1 MRVRDCALA
10 VTRARHTLAAALVA
24 RDRAFAAANHDGM
37 TWSELTDASGLS
49 LTTVRRAA
57 AHSGRT
63 TSARSA
69 EEGVW
74 LAIDSAGTRIR
85 EDAFR
90 VRNLPDR
97 RWLVEVCS
105 PSVADVCALDGV
117 LDCEAR
123 DRVSVIE
130 RDGARRGMFPRRLES
145 ELSFAPGFSGPVL
158 VVAFILDHDAQR
170 VTDVDVRRDTICEG
184 DIAALSYE
192 DGDHLLDTCADHN
205 PAYHA
210 LAAAHGLVQQ
220 MTGAG
225 RRDVK
230 AQSIVTEIMT
240 SGNVAATRW
249 AHDRR
254 LMLLQDKAGQYR
266 FAEPTFGRHGQVTNP
281 LRRYASLA
289 NQRIILAEVDGRPAV
304 YTAETL
310 AGLGRIL
317 SQGSPGL
324 AYSTTTA
331 SRGGQHTAIA
341 SRIATGIAAS
351 HLQDDRWCEAL
362 HDSTRNGPPSAGTVA
377 SFRDRRARGLL
388 SWHDFDL
395 ILHAG
400 ESWQD
405 LREEMIPWMRSER
418 PDIVHELLKNLA
430 MRADVS
436 VEFEFTRPHDP
447 ITTAACACRVLLN
460 GYATEWSVLDA
471 EPWMDRPVV
480 QTRKGVRHNAAWMA
494 VEVLLGHREYQ
505 DIAEDPVFSHPIS
518 DLGFDGPPSM
528 FKNLAYRA
536 SQANAH
542 MPTFDI
548 VDVSPDDGTPL
559 FRCIATG
566 LGHAAEGEG
575 YRRGA
580 ARERAAHA
588 LLNMIRAADA
598 VPELPVG
605 A

>member
-1 MRVRDCALA
+1 M
-10 VTRARHTLAAALVA
+10 
-24 RDRAFAAANHDGM
+24 
-37 TWSELTDASGLS
+37 
-49 LTTVRRAA
+49 
-57 AHSGRT
+57 
-63 TSARSA
+63 
-69 EEGVW
+69 W

-90 VRNLPDR
+90 VRNLLDR

-105 PSVADVCALDGV
+105 PAVADVCALDGV
-117 LDCEAR
+117 LDRGAR

-130 RDGARRGMFPRRLES
+130 RGGARQGMFPRRLET
-145 ELSFAPGFSGPVL
+145 ELSFGPGFSGHVL
-158 VVAFILDHDAQR
+158 AVAFTLDPEAQR
-170 VTDVDVRRDTICEG
+170 VTNVDIRRDMVCEG

-192 DGDHLLDTCADHN
+192 DSDHLLDTCAGHN

-210 LAAAHGLVQQ
+210 LAAAHGLVKL
-220 MTGAG
+220 MAGAG
-225 RRDVK
+225 RRDVH

-240 SGNVAATRW
+240 SANVAATRW
-249 AHDRR
+249 AHDRGLI
-254 LMLLQDKAGQYR
+254 LMQDKAGQYG

-289 NQRIILAEVDGRPAV
+289 NQRTILAAVDGRPAV
-304 YTAETL
+304 YTADTL

-317 SQGSPGL
+317 SQGSPTL

-331 SRGGQHTAIA
+331 SRGGQRTAIA
-341 SRIATGIAAS
+341 SRIATGIASS
-351 HLQDDRWCEAL
+351 HLQDDRWREAL
-362 HDSTRNGPPSAGTVA
+362 HDNTQTGPPSTGTVA
-377 SFRDRRARGLL
+377 SFRDRRTRGLL

-395 ILHAG
+395 LLHAG
-400 ESWQD
+400 EAWHD

-447 ITTAACACRVLLN
+447 ISTAACACRVLLN
-460 GYATEWSVLDA
+460 GYATEWSVLDS
-471 EPWMDRPVV
+471 EPWMDRPVT
-480 QTRKGVRHNAAWMA
+480 QARKGVRHNAAWMA
-494 VEVLLGHREYQ
+494 VEVLLGQRDYQ
-505 DIAEDPVFSHPIS
+505 DIAEDPEFCYPIS

-536 SQANAH
+536 SQANADT
-542 MPTFDI
+542 PKFDI
-548 VDVSPDDGTPL
+548 LDVSPDDGTPL
-559 FRCIATG
+559 FRCTATG
-566 LGHAAEGEG
+566 LGHTTEGEG
-575 YRRGA
+575 YRPGA

-588 LLNMIRAADA
+588 LLNLIRAAD
-598 VPELPVG
+598 VISELPVG